1 MKYIIILAAFT
12 LLSYLPFAFAD
23 TTLDNYN
30 SAIEAA
36 LKVVDQGKAIN
47 YDTGAVYTRDQ
58 LEIWGVEYCFYS
70 TKRRIEVSFLVKSTI
85 KKSDRKTEG
94 MGFTIY
100 MDANGNPDYGV
111 GYGERSYFGD

>member
-1 MKYIIILAAFT
+1 MKYIIIIAAFT
-12 LLSYLPFAFAD
+12 IFSYLPFAFAD
-23 TTLDNYN
+23 TALDNYN

-85 KKSDRKTEG
+85 KKSDRTTEG
-94 MGFTIY
+94 MGVTIY
-100 MDANGNPDYGV
+100 MDSNGNPYYSV
-111 GYGERSYFGD
+111 GYGERYYFGD